1 MYKEKQCAIHNTA
14 AKRFE
19 SRLIKKYHQ
28 AQNIG
33 LRRFIYLFISIFTDQ
48 EVLGFYINKKKTQYE
63 KL

>member
-1 MYKEKQCAIHNTA
+1 MYIEKQCAIHNTA

-33 LRRFIYLFISIFTDQ
+33 LRRLPQ
-48 EVLGFYINKKKTQYE
+48 CCQVLAYVAS
-63 KL
+63 